1 MDIPFYRFYSVLF
14 RKLFDPDV
22 GHSTKQSMFLNLLYR
37 VLKRDESLPRLRTF
51 VKRILQ
57 VCLCCPP
64 QLGCALLYLV
74 SELIKFRPELTNFP
88 KEITTKEYVGEDD
101 DDEEEHYKDVD
112 DEDEHFKDADE
123 GEEGSVKEDETDANQ
138 EKENKGSSTW
148 VHRKIS
154 HSKSKSKSTYDPLA
168 RNPLFARAEQSGGM
182 WELNLLTNHFHPSVS

>member
-1 MDIPFYRFYSVLF
+1 
-14 RKLFDPDV
+14 
-22 GHSTKQSMFLNLLYR
+22 MFLNLLYR

-64 QLGCALLYLV
+64 QLGCALLYLI
-74 SELIKFRPELTNFP
+74 SELIKFRPELQNFP

-112 DEDEHFKDADE
+112 DEEERYKDAD
-123 GEEGSVKEDETDANQ
+123 EEGSVKEDETDNNQ
-138 EKENKGSSTW
+138 EGQEGEKKKTSTW

-182 WELNLLTNHFHPSVS
+182 WELHLLTTHFHPSVSLTIHSTFIVS